1 MAVERR
7 AHGKAL
13 PDLGE
18 NRLGHTVVD
27 DLAVDSGLVLVVERP
42 NLRIDLCQ
50 QAGPDLVRYERERGI
65 GMLKGSPCLRSE
77 LRSDA
82 NSRSD
87 DGERAAVGDR
97 YDRRLDPD
105 KRPAGGE
112 RLRRLHLSLAGER
125 VLNLLQSRRAVHREE
140 LLTFWA
146 EPSHTLCMQEP
157 LDALVRPDLRQ
168 VCVEEPPLQVVV
180 PTNVPQELG
189 ERLGWF

>member
-7 AHGKAL
+7 AHRKAL
-13 PDLGE
+13 PDFGE
-18 NRLGHTVVD
+18 DRLGHTVVD
-27 DLAVDSGLVLVVERP
+27 DLAVDSGLVVVVERP

-50 QAGPDLVRYERERGI
+50 QAGPDLVRDERERGV
-65 GMLKGSPCLRSE
+65 GMLEGSPRLRRK

-112 RLRRLHLSLAGER
+112 RLRRLHLSFTDER
-125 VLNLLQSRRAVHREE
+125 VLNLLQSRRSIHREE
-140 LLTFWA
+140 LLTLPVEA
-146 EPSHTLCMQEP
+146 PHALC
-157 LDALVRPDLRQ
+157 
-168 VCVEEPPLQVVV
+168 
-180 PTNVPQELG
+180 T
-189 ERLGWF
+189 